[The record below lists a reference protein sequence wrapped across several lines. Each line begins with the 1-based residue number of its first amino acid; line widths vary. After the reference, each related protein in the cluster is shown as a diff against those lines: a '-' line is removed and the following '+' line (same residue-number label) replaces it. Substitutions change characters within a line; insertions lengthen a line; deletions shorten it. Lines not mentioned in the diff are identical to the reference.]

1 MMNKGIYII
10 SLFFMLA
17 FIACGKEEGKGRVQ
31 ERAEISGVEVEQIV
45 KRDLETYYE
54 TSGTVKADTVSI
66 VSSKVMGT
74 VRSILVQLGDHVK
87 KEQVL
92 ITIDDSD
99 ISKKVQAAEAAH
111 REAMSGLA
119 IAKENH
125 ELTNTTYARFRR
137 LFEDKALTQQEMDEI
152 EAKKRISESQLMQAE
167 AMAARTEAGVQEA
180 KAFLS
185 YTRVASPING
195 VVSEKKID
203 VGSMASPGMPLVVIE
218 DPSVYIVRVD
228 VDERLFPVIRKGLNV
243 AVMIESLH
251 LETMGT
257 VSEIGQA
264 IDPVSRTF
272 EAKITL
278 TGTGLR
284 SGFHASVR
292 IPQGTTSAIM
302 VPVDAVIKRGQ
313 LSGVYT
319 VSQENIALY
328 RLVKTGREMEGMVE
342 ILSGLDGT
350 ERVITKGAGN
360 VVDGGIVAGL

>member
-1 MMNKGIYII
+1 MKRDIYII
-10 SLFFMLA
+10 ALFFLLLS
-17 FIACGKEEGKGRVQ
+17 IACGKEEGKGQVQ
-31 ERAEISGVEVEQIV
+31 GRTEISGVEVAQV
-45 KRDLETYYE
+45 TKRDVEAFYE
-54 TSGTVKADTVSI
+54 TSGTVKADTVSV

-74 VRSILVQLGDHVK
+74 VRSILILLGDHVK
-87 KEQVL
+87 KGQVL

-111 REAMSGLA
+111 REAISGLA

-125 ELTNTTYARFRR
+125 ALTNTTYERFRR
-137 LFEDKALTQQEMDEI
+137 LFEEKALTQQEMDEI

-185 YTRVASPING
+185 YTRIASPING

-218 DPSVYIVRVD
+218 DPSAYVVRVD
-228 VDERLFPVIRKGLNV
+228 VDERLFPVIRKGSDV
-243 AVMIESLH
+243 AVIIESLQV
-251 LETMGT
+251 ETTGK

-278 TGTGLR
+278 AGKGLR
-284 SGFHASVR
+284 SGFFASVR
-292 IPQGTTSAIM
+292 IPQGTTTAIL
-302 VPVDAVIKRGQ
+302 VPVDAVVKRGQ

-319 VSQENIALY
+319 VNPEKIALY
-328 RLVKTGREMEGMVE
+328 RLVKTGREVDGMVE

-350 ERVITKGAGN
+350 ERVITKGAAN
-360 VVDGGIVAGL
+360 AVDGGIVAGL